1 MTEHEIL
8 QKIDLCKTSNAPIEQ
23 KQAAID
29 ELLAKLVP
37 VDTLAQQQRIEG
49 LADTSDMCNSTEE

>member
-8 QKIDLCKTSNAPIEQ
+8 RKIDLYKTSNAPIEQ
-23 KQAAID
+23 KEAAID
-29 ELLAKLVP
+29 KLLAKLVP
-37 VDTLAQQQRIEG
+37 ADTLAKQQYAEG

>member
-8 QKIDLCKTSNAPIEQ
+8 QKINIYKTSNASIEQ
-23 KQAAID
+23 KEAAID

-37 VDTLAQQQRIEG
+37 ADTLAKQQYAEG
-49 LADTSDMCNSTEE
+49 LADISDATNSNEE